1 MDKVNIIQN
10 QYFNFEEVKNLYSI
24 RSWDPKEVV
33 HFHNTIGNEE
43 TPLIKLP
50 GLAKQLGIGNLL
62 LKDESQRFGL
72 KAFKALGA
80 SYAMYKQIEINPQI
94 KIFCTATDG
103 NHGRAVAWVA
113 RKLKRKAIIYM
124 PSWTVPERVKAIEQ
138 EGAEVHVIDKSYD
151 IAVEIASARVKQRND
166 AGNNYWSLIQDT
178 AWDGFE
184 EIPLDIMKGY
194 WTEMYEITQQMG
206 EEVIDVL
213 FLQSGVGSW
222 PASIL
227 GYVATQ
233 WKNPPICISVEPH
246 SANCLFESI
255 KAGKRVVVENNETTI
270 MAGLNCASVSTLA
283 WNILKNGLSG
293 SMSISD
299 ELSEEA
305 MRILAYPISGDPTI
319 ISGESGASGL
329 GGLIGLSTSTKYKDF
344 KEKFNLNKS
353 STVLVINTEGN
364 TDPINYKKVMD
375 NA

>member
-1 MDKVNIIQN
+1 MNDFYLNYPTDI
-10 QYFNFEEVKNLYSI
+10 
-24 RSWDPKEVV
+24 
-33 HFHNTIGNEE
+33 
-43 TPLIKLP
+43 LIKNQTHHILSNSNSLEFHSSLDCYNESP
-50 GLAKQLGIGNLL
+50 LFSLDFLSKELNISKLYI
-62 LKDESQRFGL
+62 KDESKRFGL
-72 KAFKALGA
+72 NAFKVLGA
-80 SYAMYKQIEINPQI
+80 SYAVCEILKKNPEI
-94 KIFCTATDG
+94 SIFCAATDG

-255 KAGKRVVVENNETTI
+255 KAGRRVVVENNETTI